1 MQFELKTK
9 KKQKNKRIMTKM
21 KSLFFECWLNIIT
34 IFFSNK
40 IIIRYYIS
48 YTGDAQLGDIIS
60 QLISK

>member
-48 YTGDAQLGDIIS
+48 YTGDA
-60 QLISK
+60 